1 MSNDVK
7 WTEWRSSDVVADQ
20 HATSDTAKART
31 AWLQLLGCVL
41 GLGLVAAGLPGP
53 RSLLSFLTDGVA
65 DPDHTALPG
74 ASAQAAILA
83 TAGLVVWVLLIWTLA
98 VGAAAMAGRLPGV
111 PGLIGR
117 SVLRRIAPAAAGRLV
132 AAAVGVSLLAGTSAC
147 APAIASIG
155 SGSSAAAVGLQSPGT
170 TSVPV
175 GDGSGVVDPAPSAGS
190 TIAAASPA
198 PSEGTPTP
206 IPAVPST
213 DGVIGSI
220 VIDWP
225 DAAGSM
231 DAAPSTPN
239 AAAESGGQTP
249 SSPAASASA
258 TANTDATT
266 ADPDSAPP
274 TPTATTDPSAQAP
287 EPAPGSETPSSPAPA
302 LTDAPE
308 SPQPDHTSAT
318 TPQTDDDHRDAV
330 EVRGGDSLWSIAAHR
345 LPPDSADSD
354 IDSAWR
360 AWYLANQQ
368 VIGDNPD
375 LIQPGQLLLPPN
387 QK

>member
-1 MSNDVK
+1 
-7 WTEWRSSDVVADQ
+7 
-20 HATSDTAKART
+20 
-31 AWLQLLGCVL
+31 
-41 GLGLVAAGLPGP
+41 
-53 RSLLSFLTDGVA
+53 
-65 DPDHTALPG
+65 
-74 ASAQAAILA
+74 
-83 TAGLVVWVLLIWTLA
+83 
-98 VGAAAMAGRLPGV
+98 
-111 PGLIGR
+111 
-117 SVLRRIAPAAAGRLV
+117 
-132 AAAVGVSLLAGTSAC
+132 
-147 APAIASIG
+147 
-155 SGSSAAAVGLQSPGT
+155 
-170 TSVPV
+170 
-175 GDGSGVVDPAPSAGS
+175 
-190 TIAAASPA
+190 
-198 PSEGTPTP
+198 
-206 IPAVPST
+206 
-213 DGVIGSI
+213 VIGSI